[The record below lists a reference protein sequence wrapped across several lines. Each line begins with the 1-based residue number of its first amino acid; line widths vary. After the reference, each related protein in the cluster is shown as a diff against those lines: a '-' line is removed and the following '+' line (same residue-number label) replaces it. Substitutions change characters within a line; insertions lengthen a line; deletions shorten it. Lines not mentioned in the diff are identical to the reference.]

1 MTLHRLYQQYEH
13 QEFRWHT
20 TFPLQH
26 ALWMTSPPFENSN
39 SQIEMH
45 IVQCWAALPQW
56 GPDQQWSCM
65 SQGCQSSF
73 SETLFQMDE
82 AGPWRP
88 QEVQLQA
95 AISDAVSFG
104 LGCTWHKKVHVACQR
119 PQPMLVCKGLIIMW
133 QGHEDIVLCSKA
145 WHLVWEALCLIFR
158 PWICH
163 RANVIL
169 HVQPTFFS
177 SFFQSISFVG
187 KEVHSKITVESL
199 LQSLLKNS

>member
-1 MTLHRLYQQYEH
+1 MIYNLPIAACSVNDFSSLWKLKLTNRNAHSAVEQHYHSEVQINSGHVWAKDVRIAFQKLF
-13 QEFRWHT
+13 FRWMKQVPDILRKYSSKLPSQT
-20 TFPLQH
+20 LYPLGSVVPG
-26 ALWMTSPPFENSN
+26 T
-39 SQIEMH
+39 
-45 IVQCWAALPQW
+45 
-56 GPDQQWSCM
+56 
-65 SQGCQSSF
+65 
-73 SETLFQMDE
+73 
-82 AGPWRP
+82 
-88 QEVQLQA
+88 
-95 AISDAVSFG
+95 
-104 LGCTWHKKVHVACQR
+104 KKVHVACQR
-119 PQPMLVCKGLIIMW
+119 PQPMLECKGLIIMW

-187 KEVHSKITVESL
+187 KEVHSKIRVESL

>member
-1 MTLHRLYQQYEH
+1 VR
-13 QEFRWHT
+13 
-20 TFPLQH
+20 
-26 ALWMTSPPFENSN
+26 
-39 SQIEMH
+39 
-45 IVQCWAALPQW
+45 
-56 GPDQQWSCM
+56 
-65 SQGCQSSF
+65 
-73 SETLFQMDE
+73 
-82 AGPWRP
+82 
-88 QEVQLQA
+88 
-95 AISDAVSFG
+95 
-104 LGCTWHKKVHVACQR
+104 VACQR

-187 KEVHSKITVESL
+187 KEVHSKLRIESYCDVCWRIPNSIAPW
-199 LQSLLKNS
+199 QKTGKNEMTHTGKIAGSAYCEASFDDG